1 MPMPLW
7 FGHVNKHLFNRLELN
22 RGNRPVLHHV
32 GRSSGATYRTP
43 LDAHAVDGGYIFILV
58 YGSKSDW
65 VQNILASGEATLEI
79 DGAEIPLATPQVIGT
94 AAAWDQLPSGTKP
107 PPKNLNIGE
116 YLKMNLAA

>member
-7 FGHVNKHLFNRLELN
+7 FGHVNKHLFNKLELK
-22 RGNRPVLHHV
+22 RGNRPVLQHV
-32 GRSSGATYRTP
+32 GRSSGTSYRTP

-65 VQNILASGEATLEI
+65 VQNILAAGEATLEI
-79 DGAEIPLATPQVIGT
+79 DGAEVPLTTPQVVNT
-94 AAAWDQLPSGTKP
+94 ATAWEQLSSDTKP

-116 YLKMNLAA
+116 YLKMSLAA